1 MTTIQTA
8 KVRPSW
14 FTRFWAVVR
23 YEMLW
28 NIRKKK
34 FIAVI
39 ILAFV
44 LATLG
49 LVLPAYLGSATGNA
63 VKSNTTFAITFG
75 ATSLGFFLFAIAI
88 AMNSISSE
96 YENSTI
102 VPLLTKPVSRTMV
115 FFGKL
120 FATFIVI
127 LVSYAILFTYTTVGS
142 IFVYGPQSHLELV
155 PLVLLGNIV
164 STFIWVSLLFAI
176 GSLTKNTII
185 TVIVA
190 LGLFLSLFIAIP
202 IVSLYAGPSQAL
214 NYLPGSGANGSL
226 MTNGNLTSISA
237 GTDNIGVNLVYY
249 LLYPSGNVSF
259 TKIDISTLTSGNAT
273 LPTTGQLL
281 YTEST
286 SLIAF
291 RALGIAFVY
300 IVAFLFIAWLALKRS
315 QILE

>member
-1 MTTIQTA
+1 MTIMQTA
-8 KVRPSW
+8 RVRPSW
-14 FTRFWAVVR
+14 FSRFWAIVR
-23 YEMLW
+23 YETLW

-39 ILAFV
+39 VLAFV

-49 LVLPAYLGSATGNA
+49 LVLPAYLGSATGTA
-63 VKSNTTFAITFG
+63 VKSNATFAVTFG
-75 ATSLGFFLFAIAI
+75 ATSLGFFLFAVAT

-96 YENSTI
+96 FESGTI

-120 FATFIVI
+120 FATFLVI

-155 PLVLLGNIV
+155 PLVLVGNLV
-164 STFIWVSLLFAI
+164 STLIWVSLLFAI

-202 IVSLYAGPSQAL
+202 LVSVYAGPSQTL

-226 MTNGNLTSISA
+226 MTNGNLTSIGA
-237 GTDNIGVNLVYY
+237 GTDNIGVNLGYSV
-249 LLYPSGNVSF
+249 LYPSGNVSF
-259 TKIDISTLTSGNAT
+259 SKIDISTLSSGNAT
-273 LPTTGQLL
+273 LPTTGHLL
-281 YTEST
+281 YTESM

-291 RALGIAFVY
+291 RSLGIAFVY